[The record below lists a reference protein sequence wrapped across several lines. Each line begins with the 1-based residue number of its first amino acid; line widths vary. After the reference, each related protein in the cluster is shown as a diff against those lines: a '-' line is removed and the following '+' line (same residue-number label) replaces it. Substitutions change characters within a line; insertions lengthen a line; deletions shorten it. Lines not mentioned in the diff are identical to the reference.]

1 VTDAKV
7 TSKRRWTL
15 VATILASSMTFI
27 DGTVVNVALPAL
39 QKSLGATITDVQWV
53 IEAYA
58 LFLGALILI
67 GGSLGD
73 QFGRKRIFL
82 IGVLWFTGASIWCG
96 LAPSPLI
103 LIIGRALQGIGAAFL
118 VPGSLAIISATFD
131 GAERGRAIGTW
142 SGFSA
147 ITTAVGPV
155 LGGWLIENLSWR
167 SAFFINVPLAV
178 LVVWISLRYMGE
190 SKDPSRTR
198 RIDWIGAALAV
209 IGLGGVVLGLLEWPV
224 LGARHPLVIG
234 SLLAG
239 AVGLAVFIVVEH
251 REKNPMMPLHLFASR
266 SFTLTNLL
274 TLLLYG
280 ALGIA
285 FFIVPLLLI
294 QVEGY
299 TATAAGAAFLP
310 FPIIM
315 FVLSRWSG
323 GLVGRV
329 GARAPLTVGPLI
341 AAVGFALFARAQIG
355 GSYWTTIFPA
365 VVVLGL
371 GMAITVAPLTTTVMS
386 AVPSDRAGVASGIN
400 NAVARVAGLL
410 AIAVFGVVLTRQFT
424 NSVEPK
430 LAKSGIPPEARTQVE
445 TELSKMAGADLSQV
459 SLDQRQKAAL
469 QLDIRAAFL
478 RGFKVVMLDAAA
490 VTLLSAVAG
499 LGVTAGSV
507 KSPQAIKP

>member
-1 VTDAKV
+1 
-7 TSKRRWTL
+7 
-15 VATILASSMTFI
+15 MTFI
-27 DGTVVNVALPAL
+27 DGTVINVALPAL

-73 QFGRKRIFL
+73 QFGRKRFFL
-82 IGVLWFTGASIWCG
+82 IGVVWFTAASIWCG
-96 LAPSPLI
+96 VAPSPLI

-118 VPGSLAIISATFD
+118 VPGSLAIISATYD
-131 GAERGRAIGTW
+131 GTERGRAIGTW

-147 ITTAVGPV
+147 ITTAIGPV

-178 LVVWISLRYMGE
+178 IVVWISLRYMDE
-190 SKDPSRTR
+190 SSDPSRSR

-209 IGLGGVVLGLLEWPV
+209 IGLGGLVLGLLQWPV
-224 LGARHPLVIG
+224 LGAKHLVVIA
-234 SLLAG
+234 SLLTGVVA
-239 AVGLAVFIVVEH
+239 LAAFVFVEH
-251 REKNPMMPLHLFASR
+251 REKNPMMPLHLFGSR
-266 SFTLTNLL
+266 AFTLTNVL

-285 FFIVPLLLI
+285 FFIMPLLLI

-299 TATAAGAAFLP
+299 SATAAGAAFLP

-323 GLVGRV
+323 GLVERV
-329 GARAPLTVGPLI
+329 GPRIPLTVGPLI
-341 AAVGFALFARAQIG
+341 AAGGFALFARAEIG
-355 GSYWTTIFPA
+355 SSYWSAILPA

-371 GMAITVAPLTTTVMS
+371 GMAITVAPLTTTVMT
-386 AVPSDRAGVASGIN
+386 AVPSDHAGVASGIN

-410 AIAVFGVVLTRQFT
+410 AIAAFGVVLAREFN
-424 NSVEPK
+424 NSIEPK
-430 LAKSGIPPEARTQVE
+430 LAESRIAPAVRAEVE
-445 TELSKMAGADLSQV
+445 NELSKMAGADLSKI
-459 SLDQRQKAAL
+459 SLDQQQKSAIQA
-469 QLDIRAAFL
+469 DVRTAFL
-478 RGFKVVMLDAAA
+478 RGFKVVMLEAAA
-490 VTLLSAVAG
+490 VTLLSALAG
-499 LGVTAGSV
+499 LGVKSSEVKAARGS
-507 KSPQAIKP
+507 